1 MLVFEGFY
9 SNEHHPAIFDLKID
23 DLSPLKI
30 GAAARGPDSPRI
42 RQPSHGDASLA
53 QTCPPLSLVTSLPPP
68 PPTIG
73 RNMPPSPNASL
84 PSLNSILHVDIS
96 TYRISR
102 SYDRIQVTYC
112 SGFTLSQ
119 FTKSICTNSI
129 LLTPRKYTTGLS
141 LCCIA

>member
-1 MLVFEGFY
+1 MMATKYFEVLVFEGFY

-68 PPTIG
+68 PPAIG
-73 RNMPPSPNASL
+73 RNMPPAPNDSL
-84 PSLNSILHVDIS
+84 PSKQHS
-96 TYRISR
+96 TCGHIYIYRI
-102 SYDRIQVTYC
+102 DLMT
-112 SGFTLSQ
+112 GF
-119 FTKSICTNSI
+119 K
-129 LLTPRKYTTGLS
+129 
-141 LCCIA
+141 